1 MATRHFSCGEKTDS
15 HSLIRVEHIALG
27 LYWTWVWLFYESNTL
42 FTGFSGANAD
52 PIRYRTISLII
63 MAATLFA
70 GALISKRIS
79 AKTQTVIAAA
89 TAVFAGPM
97 GIALLAIPAFSSQ
110 FEISAFFVGVS
121 QGALSLLWALYI
133 TSFPKQR
140 SYQAYCIAVSVVIGS
155 LGFFVISHFVDYAL
169 LFTAAFIPAIA
180 GVIALA
186 TDWGRKSGGA
196 ETATPENAPRFSAKR
211 LFYTVGRHNR
221 QSLPEY
227 DRFLTKTVSGL
238 MIYGLVYGC
247 LRYLSAMSDIGADA
261 VALLFL
267 ATGALLTLYFRY
279 ANPNSITLA
288 WRLIFPVT
296 ILGIILIPFAG
307 QSWGFASIAI
317 AQTGYLIFES
327 LVWIVLFDTISRFR
341 LNRMAV
347 FGMGRGITALS
358 MALGPM
364 LLGSATEALSL
375 TALANNPIGCAVF
388 VLIAA
393 ALVAFVN
400 LFLFNE
406 KAAVTAGILEI
417 DDNAQE
423 QIDRATSS
431 IAATTTIEDSCAKIA
446 ERYGLTC
453 RETEILEHLAKG
465 KYAPQI
471 SEELYLSKATV
482 RTHTYNIYK
491 KMNVHTRAELLV
503 AIQSAH

>member
-1 MATRHFSCGEKTDS
+1 MAIRQFAYGGKAASY
-15 HSLIRVEHIALG
+15 SLFRAEHIALG
-27 LYWTWVWLFYESNTL
+27 LYWTWVWLLHESNTL
-42 FTGFSGANAD
+42 FAGFGGASAD
-52 PIRYRTISLII
+52 PIRYRTVSLIV
-63 MAATLFA
+63 MAATLFV
-70 GALISKRIS
+70 GALVSRRITV
-79 AKTQTVIAAA
+79 KTQTVIAAA
-89 TAVFAGPM
+89 AAIFAGPL
-97 GIALLAIPAFSSQ
+97 GIALLAIPAFSAQ

-121 QGALSLLWALYI
+121 QGTLSLLWALYI
-133 TSFPKQR
+133 TSFPKLR
-140 SYQAYCIAVSVVIGS
+140 GYQAYCIAISAVIGS
-155 LGFFVISHFVDYAL
+155 LGFFVISHFGDYML

-186 TDWGRKSGGA
+186 TDWGRESGEIEA
-196 ETATPENAPRFSAKR
+196 ATPDNAPRFSAKR
-211 LFYTVGRHNR
+211 LFYTVSLRNR

-247 LRYLSAMSDIGADA
+247 LRYLSATSNIGADA

-267 ATGALLTLYFRY
+267 ATGVLLALYFRY
-279 ANPNSITLA
+279 ANPNGLTLA
-288 WRLIFPVT
+288 WRLIFPIT
-296 ILGIILIPFAG
+296 MLGIILIPFG
-307 QSWGFASIAI
+307 SQSWGFVSLAI
-317 AQTGYLIFES
+317 AQTGYLLFES

-358 MALGPM
+358 MALGPV
-364 LLGSATEALSL
+364 LLSNATEALNL
-375 TALANNPIGCAVF
+375 TTLTNDFVGCTIF

-423 QIDRATSS
+423 QIDRATSR
-431 IAATTTIEDSCAKIA
+431 IAATITIEDSCAKIA
-446 ERYGLTC
+446 ERYGLTR

-503 AIQSAH
+503 AVQSAQ